1 MIEKIFISLN
11 SILEQGSLWSLGAC
25 FVWGILSILLS
36 PCHLASI
43 PLIVGF
49 VGHQGKIS
57 RKDAFLISF
66 LFSFGILLTI
76 SVIGGVTSFAGRM
89 LGDVGA
95 GANYFVAIVFFIVG
109 LLLLDVVKIPWSAP
123 AVNTVKKRGLWGG
136 FLLGLIFGLALGPC
150 TFAYLAPLMAIAFK
164 TGGSDVFYGAV
175 LLILYGIGHCSVIV
189 LAGTFTEVV
198 QQYMDWNEK
207 SPATLILRRICGVM
221 IILAGLYMIYK
232 S

>member
-11 SILEQGSLWSLGAC
+11 SILEQGSLWSLAAC
-25 FVWGILSILLS
+25 FLWGILSILLS

-76 SVIGGVTSFAGRM
+76 SIIGGVTSFAGRM

-95 GANYFVAIVFFIVG
+95 AANYFVAVVFFAVG
-109 LLLLDVVKIPWSAP
+109 LLLLDVIKMPWSAP
-123 AVNTVKKRGLWGG
+123 AGSAIKKKGLWGG
-136 FLLGLIFGLALGPC
+136 FLLGLIFGIALGPC

-164 TGGSDVFYGAV
+164 TGGSNVFYGAG

-207 SPATLILRRICGVM
+207 SLATLILRRICGVL